1 MKLLFWF
8 SIFLIFY
15 TYLLYPIW
23 LFLRARLYPRSVRR
37 KPIFPKI
44 SIVIAVR
51 NEEKHLEEKL
61 HNLQQLDYPGE
72 LVETI
77 VVSDGSTD
85 RTNDILSNFVR
96 FPSTLDSSASACWKG

>member
-1 MKLLFWF
+1 MLFWF

-23 LFLRARLYPRSVRR
+23 LFLRVRLRPRPVWG

-51 NEEKHLEEKL
+51 NEAKHLEEKL
-61 HNLQQLDYPGE
+61 HNLQQLDYPRE
-72 LVETI
+72 LVETFLVDRKS
-77 VVSDGSTD
+77 VV
-85 RTNDILSNFVR
+85 
-96 FPSTLDSSASACWKG
+96 